1 MSVIKLPIKHKF
13 NAKPQ
18 TIDNQRFASKKE
30 AKRYLELKELK
41 RTGEVL
47 FFFTQARLPIVKT
60 NAKYVCDFV
69 VFWKD
74 QTITIEDVKG
84 IKTEVYKLKKKLIE
98 SEYPFMITE
107 F

>member
-1 MSVIKLPIKHKF
+1 MKVVLRHKF

-30 AKRYLELKELK
+30 AKRYLELKELR
-41 RTGEVL
+41 RTGEVI
-47 FFFTQARLPIVKT
+47 FFFTQARFPLFET
-60 NAKYVCDFV
+60 NARYICDFV

-74 QTITIEDVKG
+74 GKVTIEDVKG
-84 IKTEVYKLKKKLIE
+84 VKTDLYKLKKKLIE

-107 F
+107 I

>member
-1 MSVIKLPIKHKF
+1 MKAILKHKF

-30 AKRYLELKELK
+30 AKRYLELKELRK
-41 RTGEVL
+41 SGEVV
-47 FFFTQARLPIVKT
+47 FFLTQVRFPIVET

-74 QTITIEDVKG
+74 QTITVEDVKG
-84 IKTEVYKLKKKLIE
+84 LKTDVYKLKKKLIE

-107 F
+107 I